1 MPNLF
6 FAAPLVLLLL
16 VPLLATGARA
26 DHNETHVEEG
36 ASCADLAPL
45 NALLGT
51 NSSVNASDASLQR
64 LYTAMLDAFP
74 SNATDEHDDADDEQ
88 HAAAAGH
95 DDDAHEDA
103 LHCASKAELFKAP
116 VTRAPFFAPHF
127 FPSFNGH
134 GQVNAS
140 QIVPSM
146 ANSLMSGCS
155 RTAVALIHLCDV
167 DDDESVNAT
176 EFASCV
182 ANFALH
188 KFGAPTA
195 EAPAHQHK
203 KRGIRAVLHA
213 SRKRAVASAVPPCKL
228 PGELMLDFDVNGN
241 GRLCAA
247 EFSFAV
253 PSLLLISSGQC
264 ALAPTGEA
272 CVGAE
277 TSAGSA
283 WAAGLGVSVLLSF
296 VSLCGVVL
304 IPFQKRSFRERVM
317 TPMIS
322 FAVGA
327 LVGDA
332 LLHLIPEAIGVHSH
346 DAEGEEDELAYVW
359 YMMVTLLGV
368 VAFFV
373 LERHIEHMHG
383 PDEKHAHH
391 HLEKAAVVD
400 EDPAAADESRRTSD
414 SVPEMTSDADTVAL
428 ADEHAGKMH
437 HIATVGWLNLISD
450 AVHNFVDGIALG
462 AAFSFSLQ
470 VGLATSIAIFCHELP
485 QELADFAIL
494 IHAGFSKKQALGL
507 NLLCSLTSVL
517 GVMIGLG
524 IGTTAVKNSRWLL
537 AFTAGNFLYIALAD
551 MIQALHQIRGWR
563 QTVLQAS
570 VMAVGVLIM
579 LALTFVEEALEPEAE
594 HCS

>member
-1 MPNLF
+1 MPSLF
-6 FAAPLVLLLL
+6 FAAPLVLLL

-26 DHNETHVEEG
+26 DHNETHHDEA

-51 NSSVNASDASLQR
+51 NATANASDASLQR

-74 SNATDEHDDADDEQ
+74 SNATTDEHDDADEK
-88 HAAAAGH
+88 H
-95 DDDAHEDA
+95 DDAHEDA

-116 VTRAPFFAPHF
+116 VRRERAPLFVPTF
-127 FPSFNGH
+127 SFVNGH
-134 GQVNAS
+134 AQVNAS
-140 QIVPSM
+140 QVVPCM

-155 RTAVALIHLCDV
+155 RTAVALIHLCDG

-182 ANFALH
+182 GNFALH

-195 EAPAHQHK
+195 EAAPAHQHK
-203 KRGIRAVLHA
+203 KRGIRAVLHT
-213 SRKRAVASAVPPCKL
+213 SRKRAVASAVPLCKL
-228 PGELMLDFDVNGN
+228 PGELMLDFDVDGN

-264 ALAPTGEA
+264 ALAPIGEA
-272 CVGAE
+272 CVGTE

-332 LLHLIPEAIGVHSH
+332 LLHLIPQALGVHSH

-400 EDPAAADESRRTSD
+400 DDPAAADESRRTSD
-414 SVPEMTSDADTVAL
+414 VLPDVADVDTVAL

-494 IHAGFSKKQALGL
+494 IHAGFTKKQALGL

-517 GVMIGLG
+517 GAMIGLG

-579 LALTFVEEALEPEAE
+579 LALTFVEEALEPEEA